1 MRACPSFSLL
11 AVLLSFSVS
20 PLCGN
25 DSVDLTPVEKWIDAQ
40 SKLNSLHGNFV
51 QERKMRS
58 VKRTF
63 TKEGVFWFE
72 KPGRVRWEIEGSYLA
87 VKNDKEVLILEPKKK
102 EMKRYPMEALQEE
115 DRFRGIAFMEAGFPR
130 TLDDFLKGF
139 RVIQIT
145 KEGDYFN
152 VEAKIRDSKA
162 ALALTRIVF
171 QIYEKDH
178 QLKAFQLFFR
188 DKSTIYN
195 RFTRVFPN
203 KEVPPGTFSPDT
215 GGYRVTE

>member
-1 MRACPSFSLL
+1 
-11 AVLLSFSVS
+11 
-20 PLCGN
+20 
-25 DSVDLTPVEKWIDAQ
+25 
-40 SKLNSLHGNFV
+40 
-51 QERKMRS
+51 MRS

-203 KEVPPGTFSPDT
+203 KEGPPGTFSPDT